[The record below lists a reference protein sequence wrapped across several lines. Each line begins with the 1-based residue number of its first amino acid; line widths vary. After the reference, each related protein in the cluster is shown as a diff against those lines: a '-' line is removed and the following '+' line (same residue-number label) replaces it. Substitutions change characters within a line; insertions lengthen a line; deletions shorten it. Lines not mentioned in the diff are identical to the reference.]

1 MRRDSRERAL
11 SLCYEAELRSMSADE
26 VLGDLDVAPEQ
37 YAVELFRGVEDNK
50 ADLDVLV
57 ADHAKRWSVSRMPV
71 VDRSLLRLGTF
82 ELVHQRGVPAAVIL
96 DEAVTLAKRFSTED
110 SGRFVNGV
118 LASIAAEIRPASEI
132 RSASDV
138 RSAGS
143 AGSAGSAQKISF
155 GTPKIPDGAQPV
167 PSDDLAV
174 ESGADIAGDG
184 NQDPASDV
192 L

>member
-132 RSASDV
+132 RSASDA
-138 RSAGS
+138 R
-143 AGSAGSAQKISF
+143 SAGSAQKISF